1 MGSYYTR
8 ENPQDLNRY
17 YSPDIL
23 IVGGGMAG
31 ISAAVTAARL
41 GAKTV
46 LVHNR
51 PTLGG
56 PAGSECECESIGAL
70 IVGGSNWTTRDARE
84 TGPIEDFRMT
94 TEYLYENGWRNHLS
108 QVLRDVAEKEEN
120 LTLLLNTE
128 AYDVKVE
135 NGRITEILARTLNSD
150 LTNRITPKMVLDC
163 SGDSFV
169 AVKAGAQYRHGREGK
184 NEFNESLAPDQPD
197 TCTLGSSI

>member
-1 MGSYYTR
+1 MGSYYTQ
-8 ENPQDLNRY
+8 ENPQDLNRN